1 MFYDYK
7 MSPNFIGRFKKA
19 KGYFEQQDQARR
31 DFSKR
36 WYNLRSNTS
45 LDRFNRDEWNNAF
58 NAIDDLARADL
69 EELQQPNQIIKG
81 DLLWATHKMTK
92 S

>member
-19 KGYFEQQDQARR
+19 KGYFEQKDQARR

-45 LDRFNRDEWNNAF
+45 LDRFNTDQWNNTF
-58 NAIDDLARADL
+58 DAINDLAKADEQEKKQHNL
-69 EELQQPNQIIKG
+69 IIKEI
-81 DLLWATHKMTK
+81 D
-92 S
+92 

>member
-7 MSPNFIGRFKKA
+7 MSPNFIGQFKKA

-45 LDRFNRDEWNNAF
+45 LDRFNRDEWNNTF

-69 EELQQPNQIIKG
+69 EELQNPNQIIKG
-81 DLLWATHKMTK
+81 DLL
-92 S
+92 

>member
-7 MSPNFIGRFKKA
+7 MNSNFTSRF
-19 KGYFEQQDQARR
+19 ETRSQARK

-45 LDRFNRDEWNNAF
+45 LDRFNRHEWNNTF
-58 NAIDDLARADL
+58 DAINDLARADL
-69 EELQQPNQIIKG
+69 EELQNPNQIIKG
-81 DLLWATHKMTK
+81 DLL
-92 S
+92 

>member
-19 KGYFEQQDQARR
+19 KGYFEQKDQARR

-45 LDRFNRDEWNNAF
+45 LERFNTDQWNNAF
-58 NAIDDLARADL
+58 DAINDLAKADQ
-69 EELQQPNQIIKG
+69 EEKKQLNLIIKEI
-81 DLLWATHKMTK
+81 D
-92 S
+92 

>member
-7 MSPNFIGRFKKA
+7 MSPNFIGRF
-19 KGYFEQQDQARR
+19 ETRSQARK

-69 EELQQPNQIIKG
+69 EELQHPNQIIKG
-81 DLLWATHKMTK
+81 DLL
-92 S
+92 

>member
-45 LDRFNRDEWNNAF
+45 LDRFNRDEWNNTF
-58 NAIDDLARADL
+58 DAIDDLARADL

-81 DLLWATHKMTK
+81 DLL
-92 S
+92 

>member
-19 KGYFEQQDQARR
+19 KGYFEQKDQARR

-36 WYNLRSNTS
+36 WHNLRSNTS
-45 LDRFNRDEWNNAF
+45 LDRFNRHQWNNTF
-58 NAIDDLARADL
+58 DAINDLAKADEQEKKQL
-69 EELQQPNQIIKG
+69 NLIIKEI
-81 DLLWATHKMTK
+81 D
-92 S
+92 

>member
-7 MSPNFIGRFKKA
+7 MSPNFIGRFKKS

-69 EELQQPNQIIKG
+69 AELQQTNQIIKG
-81 DLLWATHKMTK
+81 DLL
-92 S
+92 

>member
-7 MSPNFIGRFKKA
+7 MSPNFIGQFKKA
-19 KGYFEQQDQARR
+19 KGYFEQKDQARR

-45 LDRFNRDEWNNAF
+45 LDRFNTSQWNNAF
-58 NAIDDLARADL
+58 DAINDLAKADQ
-69 EELQQPNQIIKG
+69 EEKK
-81 DLLWATHKMTK
+81 TTK
-92 S
+92 FNY

>member
-45 LDRFNRDEWNNAF
+45 LDRFNRDEWNNTF

-69 EELQQPNQIIKG
+69 EELQNPNQTIKG
-81 DLLWATHKMTK
+81 DLL
-92 S
+92 

>member
-19 KGYFEQQDQARR
+19 KGYFEQKDQARR

-45 LDRFNRDEWNNAF
+45 LDRFNTDQWNNAF
-58 NAIDDLARADL
+58 EAMNDLANADQ
-69 EELQQPNQIIKG
+69 EEKKQLNLIIKEI
-81 DLLWATHKMTK
+81 D
-92 S
+92 

>member
-19 KGYFEQQDQARR
+19 KGYFEQKDQARR

-45 LDRFNRDEWNNAF
+45 LDRFNTDQWNNTF
-58 NAIDDLARADL
+58 DAINDLAKADEQEKKQL
-69 EELQQPNQIIKG
+69 NLIIKEI
-81 DLLWATHKMTK
+81 D
-92 S
+92 

>member
-19 KGYFEQQDQARR
+19 KGYFEQKDQARR

-45 LDRFNRDEWNNAF
+45 LDRFNRDQWNNAF
-58 NAIDDLARADL
+58 DAINDLAKADQ
-69 EELQQPNQIIKG
+69 EEKKQLNLIIKEI
-81 DLLWATHKMTK
+81 D
-92 S
+92 

>member
-19 KGYFEQQDQARR
+19 KGYFEQKDQARR

-45 LDRFNRDEWNNAF
+45 LDRFNTDQWNSAF
-58 NAIDDLARADL
+58 DAINDLAKADQ
-69 EELQQPNQIIKG
+69 EEKKQLNLIIKEI
-81 DLLWATHKMTK
+81 D
-92 S
+92 

>member
-19 KGYFEQQDQARR
+19 KGYFEQKDQARR

-45 LDRFNRDEWNNAF
+45 LDRFNRDEWNNTF

-69 EELQQPNQIIKG
+69 EELQNPNQIIKG
-81 DLLWATHKMTK
+81 DLL
-92 S
+92 

>member
-7 MSPNFIGRFKKA
+7 MSPNFIGRFKEA
-19 KGYFEQQDQARR
+19 KGYFEQKDQARR

-45 LDRFNRDEWNNAF
+45 LDRFNRHEWNNTF
-58 NAIDDLARADL
+58 DAIDDLARADL
-69 EELQQPNQIIKG
+69 EELQNPNQIIKG
-81 DLLWATHKMTK
+81 DLL
-92 S
+92 

>member
-19 KGYFEQQDQARR
+19 KGYFEQKDQARR

-45 LDRFNRDEWNNAF
+45 LDRFNRDQWNNTF
-58 NAIDDLARADL
+58 DAINDLAKADEQEKKQL
-69 EELQQPNQIIKG
+69 NLIIKEI
-81 DLLWATHKMTK
+81 A
-92 S
+92 

>member
-7 MSPNFIGRFKKA
+7 MSPNFIGRFKEA
-19 KGYFEQQDQARR
+19 KGYFEQKDQARK

-45 LDRFNRDEWNNAF
+45 LDRFNRHVWNNTF
-58 NAIDDLARADL
+58 DAIDDLARADL

-81 DLLWATHKMTK
+81 DLL
-92 S
+92 

>member
-36 WYNLRSNTS
+36 WHNLRSNTS
-45 LDRFNRDEWNNAF
+45 LDRFNRHEWNNTF
-58 NAIDDLARADL
+58 DAINDLARADL
-69 EELQQPNQIIKG
+69 KELQQPNQIIKG
-81 DLLWATHKMTK
+81 DLL
-92 S
+92 

>member
-19 KGYFEQQDQARR
+19 KGYFEQKDQARR

-45 LDRFNRDEWNNAF
+45 LDRFNTDQWNNAF
-58 NAIDDLARADL
+58 DAINDLAKADQ
-69 EELQQPNQIIKG
+69 EEKKQLNLIIKEI
-81 DLLWATHKMTK
+81 D
-92 S
+92 

>member
-19 KGYFEQQDQARR
+19 KGYFEQKDQARR

-45 LDRFNRDEWNNAF
+45 LDRFNADQWNNTF
-58 NAIDDLARADL
+58 NAMNDLAKADEQEKKQL
-69 EELQQPNQIIKG
+69 NLIIKEI
-81 DLLWATHKMTK
+81 D
-92 S
+92 